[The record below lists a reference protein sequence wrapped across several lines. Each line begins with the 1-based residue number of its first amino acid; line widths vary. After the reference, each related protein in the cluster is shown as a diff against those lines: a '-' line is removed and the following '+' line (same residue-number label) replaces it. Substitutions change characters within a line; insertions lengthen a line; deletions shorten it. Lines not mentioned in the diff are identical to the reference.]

1 MRGDPLS
8 DPYSLGWRE
17 YKQIP
22 RRERQT
28 EKQEQMRGWRLWSPT
43 LAAWCAAR
51 MGHPASSKQPK
62 KASASQ
68 WRFEGLFSGCWLA
81 EVGVVAVDP
90 VLAGW
95 VEDVEVYCVFEGE
108 GFVGDIGWD
117 AEDVA

>member
-28 EKQEQMRGWRLWSPT
+28 EKQEQIAGLAFVVSHPCRMVRGKDG
-43 LAAWCAAR
+43 A
-51 MGHPASSKQPK
+51 PASSKQPK